1 MVIPLSRPSHSS
13 CGLTPCICSRLD
25 RSTTPMRTYTNTHLT
40 DSNCTSRYI
49 FNRLLTGM
57 VTDGT
62 KTVLPA
68 NNQYDAG

>member
-1 MVIPLSRPSHSS
+1 
-13 CGLTPCICSRLD
+13 
-25 RSTTPMRTYTNTHLT
+25 MRTYTNTYLT
-40 DSNCTSRYI
+40 DSTCTSRYI